1 MILTGPGGAGAVRRG
16 RVAGLFVCALLSAA
30 SGGAAQ
36 DEVRA
41 DADGQ
46 AAQQQ
51 QANPATKT
59 LLAAHGLYQ
68 RGLFKL
74 AAPEYESFLAQH
86 ARHPDAPAARYAL
99 AVCRYRLNEMENAIR
114 LLGEVLRDEKFKQRD
129 EALAV
134 LGHSHLARRD
144 YDKAL
149 AAFDELLV
157 KHGQSKQAEAAALNR
172 AQVLYLSGKQQ
183 QALEASRQ
191 FVDKYPQGAERP
203 TGLYFLALSQYG
215 LNQPADAA
223 KTLGRL
229 LHSHADSRH
238 ALDAT
243 LLLGQCLEASG
254 ELAPAAEQYRRFVDA
269 APAARKADGQ
279 YSLGVVLYK
288 AGKYDEAIR
297 ELSRLAADGAPESQ
311 YAAPARLQLGLVQLA
326 AGKTADARR
335 TLEKVIA
342 SDPARR
348 DSARYGVTQC
358 DIAERKWDAARR
370 ALDEFATKQPPPA
383 NLPQILLD
391 RAVCAAELDK
401 HEQAAAELEQF
412 LARFAQT
419 AQAAEAAYRQAYSLH
434 RLGKYEQSRAAA
446 RRVLGTKDNPFT
458 GPAQELDAENL
469 FLLTKYDDAGA
480 AFAKLAEAAKDD
492 PKRLRFA
499 LRRAQCEYFAGD
511 YAGATALLQPL
522 ARDEQVARSDE
533 LRVALFL
540 LGDAL
545 LQQDKH
551 AEAADALDRYLRVA
565 KGETREAQFKLG
577 LARLRAGDVRAA
589 DRAFEKVTEGPAPTD
604 DPWVQR
610 ALFER
615 GQLLYKDAKPQPAEE
630 ALSRV
635 ALAQRAPEEIAAPA
649 KYLLGWIEFD
659 AKRYEQA
666 SEKWKDLVEKHGRHP
681 LAADAAFQRGVALK
695 EAGKHEASLAAFNDY
710 LARYKDGQHA
720 AKARQLAAAELTA
733 LNRTAEAEQMLAA
746 LASDTS
752 AATDTVLYDLAWAQR
767 SRKDAK
773 SAAATYRRLIDKHPS
788 SKLAPAARTEL
799 AELLYAEENYAEA
812 AKLLEAVVADDKAED
827 KTLRAARYRLGWCYE
842 KLGEKDKAA
851 AALASFAEKHGS
863 DELAASALLQAG
875 LSYAADGR
883 MDAAAKSLSQMLEKF
898 PDHKQASV
906 ALLKLGE
913 VQAEAQDYDDSRRTF
928 EKFLQ
933 RYGSDPLAYRAHFGV
948 GWALENAKQYEPA
961 REAYKKA
968 IDATNTETA
977 ARAQFQIGETYLAEG
992 KFERAAAALL
1002 AVEDV
1007 YAYPK
1012 WSARALFEAGRAFE
1026 ELKQPDQAAAQYK
1039 AVGEKYK
1046 SAPEAALASKRLS
1059 EISAGS

>member
-1 MILTGPGGAGAVRRG
+1 MKLTGSGGAGLCRWGGGVL
-16 RVAGLFVCALLSAA
+16 LFLCALVGFGAA
-30 SGGAAQ
+30 AAAQ
-36 DEVRA
+36 DGPA
-41 DADGQ
+41 PGGQDGQ
-46 AAQQQ
+46 QQVD
-51 QANPATKT
+51 AATKK

-74 AAPEYESFLAQH
+74 AAPEYETFLAEH
-86 ARHPDAPAARYAL
+86 AGHADATAARYAL
-99 AVCRYRLNEMENAIR
+99 AICRYRLNEMEPAIR
-114 LLGEVLRDEKFKQRD
+114 LLEEVLRDEKFKQRD

-144 YDKAL
+144 YEKAL
-149 AAFDELLV
+149 GAFDDLLA

-172 AQVLYLSGKQQ
+172 AQVLYLAGKQQ

-191 FVDKYPQGAERP
+191 FAERYPQSPDRA
-203 TGLYFLALSQYG
+203 TALYFLALSQYG
-215 LNQPADAA
+215 LNQPADAT
-223 KTLGRL
+223 KTLARL
-229 LHSHADSRH
+229 LESHDNSRH

-254 ELAPAAEQYRRFVDA
+254 DITGAAEQYRHFIES
-269 APAARKADGQ
+269 APAARKADGH

-288 AGKYDEAIR
+288 AGKHDESIR
-297 ELSRLAADGAPESQ
+297 ELSRLAAADARESQ

-326 AGKTADARR
+326 AGKVADARR
-335 TLEKVIA
+335 TLEKVA
-342 SDPARR
+342 ATDPARR
-348 DSARYGVTQC
+348 DSAVYGVVQC

-370 ALDEFATKQPPPA
+370 RLDDLATKQPAPA
-383 NLPQILLD
+383 NLPQVLLD
-391 RAVCAAELDK
+391 RAVCAAELSK
-401 HEQAAAELEQF
+401 HEQAVSELEQF
-412 LARFAQT
+412 LARFAET

-434 RLGKYEQSRAAA
+434 RLGRYEESRAAA
-446 RRVLGTKDNPFT
+446 RRVLGMKGNSFA
-458 GPAQELDAENL
+458 GPAAELDAENL
-469 FLLTKYDDAGA
+469 FLLTNYDEAGA
-480 AFAKLAEAAKDD
+480 AFARLADSANDE

-499 LRRAQCEYFAGD
+499 LRRAQCAYFSGD
-511 YAGATALLQPL
+511 YAGAAELLQPL
-522 ARDEQVARSDE
+522 ARDDKVGRSDE

-545 LQQDKH
+545 LQQNKH
-551 AEAADALDRYLRVA
+551 AEAAEALDRYLRA
-565 KGETREAQFKLG
+565 DKGENREAQFKLG
-577 LARLRAGDVRAA
+577 LSRLRAGDTRAA
-589 DRAFEKVTEGPAPTD
+589 DRAFKKLTGNSAPAD

-610 ALFER
+610 ALFEC
-615 GQLLYKDAKPQPAEE
+615 GQLLYKDAKPQAAAE
-630 ALSRV
+630 ALARV
-635 ALAQRAPEEIAAPA
+635 AQSKAPEEIAAPA
-649 KYLLGWIEFD
+649 KYLLGWIDFD

-666 SEKWKDLVEKHGRHP
+666 SAKWKELTDEHGTHA

-695 EAGKHEASLAAFNDY
+695 EAGKHEQALAAFNDY
-710 LARYKDGQHA
+710 LARYKDSQHA

-733 LNRTAEAEQMLAA
+733 LNRTDEAERMLAT

-752 AATDTVLYDLAWAQR
+752 AATDAVLYDLAWAQR
-767 SRKDAK
+767 SRKDSK
-773 SAAATYRRLIDKHPS
+773 SAADTYRRLIDAHPS
-788 SKLAPAARTEL
+788 SKLAPAARAEL
-799 AELLYAEENYAEA
+799 AELLYAEENYPEA

-842 KLGEKDKAA
+842 KLGEQEKAA
-851 AALASFAEKHGS
+851 ATLASFAEKHGS
-863 DELAASALLQAG
+863 DELAASALLQSG
-875 LSYAADGR
+875 LSYAADGG

-898 PDHKQASV
+898 PEHKQASV

-933 RYGSDPLAYRAHFGV
+933 RYASDPLAHRAHFGV
-948 GWALENAKQYEPA
+948 GWALENAKQYGRA
-961 REAYKKA
+961 REAYQKT

-992 KFERAAAALL
+992 KFEQAVAALL

-1026 ELKQPDQAAAQYK
+1026 EMKQPEQAAQQYRSV
-1039 AVGEKYK
+1039 AEKYK
-1046 SAPEAALASKRLS
+1046 NAPEAALAAKRLR
-1059 EISAGS
+1059 EMNAGS